1 LCALLTQVNGIIFI
15 EYRKGSLLPTFII
28 MTVKEHYDN
37 HLGNFYSWM
46 AGDFNTKQNEQQRF
60 FIEQKILPF
69 DTSIAIDLGAG
80 HGLQSVSLAKLGF
93 TVKAIDFN
101 QQLLSELSANSQGLP
116 IEIIYDD
123 IRTVKNYSFPK
134 PELIVCT
141 GDTITHLSDKKEIK
155 QLIKDCVDVLCD
167 NGKFIISFRDFSNPL
182 IGDSRFIPVK
192 SDDSRILTCC
202 LDYLDNQVLVT
213 DLLYT
218 KIKNEWHQSIS
229 SYYKIR
235 IGVTEIVDLIQ
246 DVGLKVLYNEP
257 VNRLIMIVAQK

>member
-1 LCALLTQVNGIIFI
+1 
-15 EYRKGSLLPTFII
+15 

-69 DTSIAIDLGAG
+69 DTGVVIDLGAG

-101 QQLLSELSANSQGLP
+101 QQLLSELLANSQGLP
-116 IEIIYDD
+116 IEIIHDD
-123 IRTVKNYSFPK
+123 IRTVRNYSFPK
-134 PELIVCT
+134 PELVICA
-141 GDTITHLSDKKEIK
+141 GDTIPHLSNKKEIK
-155 QLIKDCVDVLCD
+155 QLIKDCADVLGD
-167 NGKFIISFRDFSNPL
+167 NGKLIVSFRGYSNPL
-182 IGDSRFIPVK
+182 TGDSRFIPVK
-192 SDDSRILTCC
+192 SDNSRILTCC

-218 KIKNEWHQSIS
+218 KIENEWHQSIS
-229 SYYKIR
+229 SYYKVR
-235 IGVTEIVDLIQ
+235 IGITEIIDLIQ
-246 DVGLKVLYNEP
+246 DAGLKVLYNEQ
-257 VNRLIMIVAQK
+257 VNRLTTIIAQK